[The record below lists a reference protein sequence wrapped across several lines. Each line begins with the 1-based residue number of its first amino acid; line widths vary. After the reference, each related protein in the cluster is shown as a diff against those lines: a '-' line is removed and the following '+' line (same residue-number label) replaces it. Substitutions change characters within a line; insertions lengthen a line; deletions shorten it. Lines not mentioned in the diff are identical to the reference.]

1 MVAPHPRR
9 HPLWQLENNKLN
21 AQTLPPF
28 PEHGQ
33 RKLTAREQVERIN
46 AHACLVPDKLATQCE
61 GPHTLRTCT

>member
-1 MVAPHPRR
+1 M
-9 HPLWQLENNKLN
+9 N

-46 AHACLVPDKLATQCE
+46 AHTCLMPDKLATQCE
-61 GPHTLRTCT
+61 GPHTLRTCA